1 MHKTTLVDA
10 DIEGGRRVL
19 AALEQRGVRVTA
31 AFWSQSED
39 EDDWSLVVVSPDVPE
54 KGPTTVY
61 KELLAV
67 LKDLDIKPPGPL
79 HSWWNLIKIISPAS
93 LIYQRAKQYSG
104 SRFGPVKEHPALD
117 AYIYKMT

>member
-1 MHKTTLVDA
+1 M
-10 DIEGGRRVL
+10 L
-19 AALEQRGVRVTA
+19 AALEQRGIRVTA

-79 HSWWNLIKIISPAS
+79 HSWWDRIKIISPSS
-93 LIYQRAKQYSG
+93 LIYRTLKQQAG
-104 SRFGPVKEHPALD
+104 PMGGPVREGAALD